1 VCAVVRSTVKPIRCD
16 AASARW
22 RPERQRARYA
32 GAVTARSDPLDPL
45 VRHADESLV
54 VVDKPAGLLAVPG
67 RGVDKADCALAR
79 IRQRYA
85 DALVVHRLD
94 QASSGLLVFARGV
107 AAQRT
112 LGIAFAERRV
122 DKCYEA
128 IVGGMPTGDSG
139 RIELPIAADWPNRP
153 RQRVD
158 TERGRPSLT
167 LWWVLE
173 RDHTTQRTRLRLQ
186 PVTGRS
192 HQLRVHL
199 AAIGHAIVGDTLY
212 GAGGAIAPRMLL
224 HASQLEF
231 DHPLDGSPQ
240 RFVSTPPF

>member
-1 VCAVVRSTVKPIRCD
+1 MVIHV
-16 AASARW
+16 
-22 RPERQRARYA
+22 
-32 GAVTARSDPLDPL
+32 
-45 VRHADESLV
+45 DESLA

-67 RGVDKADCALAR
+67 RGLHKADCALSR

-94 QASSGLLVFARGV
+94 QATSGLLVFARGAV
-107 AAQRT
+107 PQRT
-112 LGIAFAERRV
+112 LARAFAEGRV
-122 DKCYEA
+122 RKWYEA
-128 IVGGMPTGDSG
+128 IVCGVVVSSEG

-158 TERGRPSLT
+158 IERGRPSLT

-173 RDHTTQRTRLRLQ
+173 RDHAAQCTRLRLQ
-186 PVTGRS
+186 PVTGRT

-199 AAIGHAIVGDTLY
+199 AAIGHPIVGDALY
-212 GAGGAIAPRMLL
+212 ASHDMLAPRTML

-231 DHPLDGSPQ
+231 EHPLGGTSQ
-240 RFVSTPPF
+240 RFQCTPAF